1 GNGVVAVSDAM
12 ESFMAPLSTL
22 SELGLH
28 PGKNKLLHGKASGPS
43 RRKREFMPDEKKDT
57 MYWEKR
63 RKNNEAAKRS
73 REKRRLN
80 DFAMESQLAA
90 ISEEN
95 ALLRAELLALKL
107 HFGLVSPDVYAHQAG
122 SLQDFLGICLR
133 GHKAAAPFLEVEP
146 LTRDGCF
153 RTNGVGPRMVEPT
166 EFAYKGLTPPSSD
179 PKQIPL
185 GTQYDLNP
193 HQPKKLESAFKCT
206 LCPPYLNYHFL
217 EKYTCR
223 FPLLD
228 NAHFL
233 ATSPSMAEAGQQGA
247 KSTLDEDDEQ
257 QVPKISPLPHGSQL
271 CPAEDPS
278 RGRSYSALPHKLRI
292 KTKALSS
299 WEESD
304 PPPHYG
310 LGRRERVGD
319 NYLIFI
325 HVSCLKQQMDRNSFN
340 DAHLNMPDAGSG
352 QMWAS
357 ERDSG
362 LSKTHALQSRFIC
375 IPVVLAFL

>member
-1 GNGVVAVSDAM
+1 M

-28 PGKNKLLHGKASGPS
+28 HGKNKLLHGKASGPS

-228 NAHFL
+228 NARFL

-299 WEESD
+299 WEES
-304 PPPHYG
+304 G
-310 LGRRERVGD
+310 
-319 NYLIFI
+319 
-325 HVSCLKQQMDRNSFN
+325 C
-340 DAHLNMPDAGSG
+340 
-352 QMWAS
+352 
-357 ERDSG
+357 DS
-362 LSKTHALQSRFIC
+362 R
-375 IPVVLAFL
+375 